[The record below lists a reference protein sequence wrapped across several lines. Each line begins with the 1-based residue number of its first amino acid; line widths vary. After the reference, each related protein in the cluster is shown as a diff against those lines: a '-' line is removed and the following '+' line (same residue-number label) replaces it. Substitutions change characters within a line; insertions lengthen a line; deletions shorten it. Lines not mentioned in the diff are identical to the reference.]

1 MVEALK
7 GTMQQLG
14 QFLLQQK
21 GTIPDPTYADM
32 LQTHVSSLKTA
43 FQKLAKVTPSE
54 ATDLSRCIA
63 EGPWNQ
69 EQKTELCQL
78 LSDKLAATGTTNPT
92 EETKTQDCPRFGAY
106 LSQEDRRVLA
116 DPAQSETQ
124 KLHQL
129 ASRCMKIGLVLPS
142 ETCKGRILASGVAAG
157 LEAQTA
163 SSFYNALNSF
173 KKIMKR
179 KREMIPGKT
188 KFEVPVYPDTPEQLP
203 EHLKDSYVKDPPNP
217 LTIEQIL
224 QVSRVQA
231 LRKSSKA
238 LQAASSSS
246 SSVGLMGAGPGQ
258 GDPFTQFMAGIMHVV
273 KAMQNQQGED
283 QDLSNLHLFK
293 PKPKKKTLA
302 LPALADQTLPTDSMD
317 ETPEKASSSK
327 GLQLLT
333 LPAPMEPGPGTED
346 QQDEQGEQGEHE
358 EDEYAQNEAEEQL
371 QWLAK
376 KPAAKTQLMA
386 KPKAVA
392 GILKKPAAAKS
403 KVVSQPAKSKVVSQ
417 PKAKCKAVSQPKAKC
432 KAVAQPKATCKA
444 VKTIRKKSGWV
455 VVYKRRTT
463 DGSLYGKWWSP
474 QGKGFPSAVLAAK
487 EGFDQ
492 DRNIV
497 HALQVVAHDFPA
509 KYNFHEPCASR
520 EYNMR
525 GWARQS
531 MTIAN

>member
-273 KAMQNQQGED
+273 KAMQNQQ
-283 QDLSNLHLFK
+283 
-293 PKPKKKTLA
+293 
-302 LPALADQTLPTDSMD
+302 DQTLPTDSMD

-432 KAVAQPKATCKA
+432 KAVAQSKATCKA

-463 DGSLYGKWWSP
+463 DGSFCIIEDL
-474 QGKGFPSAVLAAK
+474 
-487 EGFDQ
+487 
-492 DRNIV
+492 
-497 HALQVVAHDFPA
+497 
-509 KYNFHEPCASR
+509 
-520 EYNMR
+520 
-525 GWARQS
+525 
-531 MTIAN
+531 

>member
-78 LSDKLAATGTTNPT
+78 LSDKLASTGTTNPT

-188 KFEVPVYPDTPEQLP
+188 KFEVPVYPDTPERLLCQGP
-203 EHLKDSYVKDPPNP
+203 AESADHRADPPGFP
-217 LTIEQIL
+217 
-224 QVSRVQA
+224 
-231 LRKSSKA
+231 
-238 LQAASSSS
+238 
-246 SSVGLMGAGPGQ
+246 GAGFEEVLQ
-258 GDPFTQFMAGIMHVV
+258 GP
-273 KAMQNQQGED
+273 
-283 QDLSNLHLFK
+283 
-293 PKPKKKTLA
+293 
-302 LPALADQTLPTDSMD
+302 
-317 ETPEKASSSK
+317 SSCEI
-327 GLQLLT
+327 LLK
-333 LPAPMEPGPGTED
+333 LGR
-346 QQDEQGEQGEHE
+346 
-358 EDEYAQNEAEEQL
+358 
-371 QWLAK
+371 
-376 KPAAKTQLMA
+376 
-386 KPKAVA
+386 
-392 GILKKPAAAKS
+392 I
-403 KVVSQPAKSKVVSQ
+403 
-417 PKAKCKAVSQPKAKC
+417 
-432 KAVAQPKATCKA
+432 
-444 VKTIRKKSGWV
+444 
-455 VVYKRRTT
+455 
-463 DGSLYGKWWSP
+463 DGSRARTGRSIHP
-474 QGKGFPSAVLAAK
+474 IHGRDHACG
-487 EGFDQ
+487 EGD
-492 DRNIV
+492 
-497 HALQVVAHDFPA
+497 AEPA
-509 KYNFHEPCASR
+509 
-520 EYNMR
+520 
-525 GWARQS
+525 G
-531 MTIAN
+531 